1 VDREKVPDV
10 LRNFDFANP
19 DLSIPQRSETTVPQ
33 QALFVMNHPFV
44 ADRAIALTRTLPKA
58 DATTRVN
65 QLYARLYQ
73 RQPTPAELATSLAFV
88 QADSAP
94 LAQRT
99 TSRAWS
105 YGIGEFDRGTGHVKG
120 FTALPYFNG
129 TAWQGGNLW
138 PDRKLGWAQLTPT
151 GGHPGNDRQHAVVR
165 RWTAPEDGDYT
176 LDSTLIHE
184 PEAGD
189 GIRAFVGHSTR
200 GLLRSTA
207 IHHSTER
214 IDVDSITMRRGESI
228 DFIVDIRDGLNSDQ
242 FLWSPMIA
250 LTGTTGAGG
259 DSAGQTWNAEKDFT
273 GDSTTPLDA
282 WQQLAQ
288 VLMLANEFL
297 FVD

>member
-1 VDREKVPDV
+1 
-10 LRNFDFANP
+10 
-19 DLSIPQRSETTVPQ
+19 
-33 QALFVMNHPFV
+33 
-44 ADRAIALTRTLPKA
+44 
-58 DATTRVN
+58 VN

-73 RQPTPAELATSLAFV
+73 RQPTPAELATALAFV
-88 QADSAP
+88 QADGAP

-99 TSRAWS
+99 ASKAWS
-105 YGIGEFDRGTGHVKG
+105 YGIGEFDSSTGCVKG

-138 PDRKLGWAQLTPT
+138 PDRKLGWAQLTAT

-176 LDSTLIHE
+176 LNSRLIHE
-184 PEAGD
+184 PRVGD
-189 GIRAFVGHSTR
+189 GIRAFVSHSTR
-200 GLLRSTA
+200 GLLRSSV
-207 IHHSTER
+207 IHHGTEH
-214 IDVDSITMRRGESI
+214 IDVNFIPVNKGEFI
-228 DFIVDIRDGLNSDQ
+228 DFIVDLRNGLNSDQ
-242 FLWSPMIA
+242 FLWSPTIK

-259 DSAGQTWNAEKDFT
+259 DTAGQTWNAEKDFT